1 MTNMA
6 KGAMC
11 QKLLRWKCPIC
22 HIWRNNLVTLDNPIK
37 VKIERI
43 NYLFGKTTVLTYT
56 LLFSASQWRK
66 GKPEIGMF
74 PEQCMLRYLTLPK
87 WVDISN
93 ELKLHVQIGLTRVML
108 NHKWFGITLTATPEK
123 VIRYNISSNCPIN
136 R

>member
-37 VKIERI
+37 VKLERI
-43 NYLFGKTTVLTYT
+43 NHLFGKNHRTHIHVIVKR
-56 LLFSASQWRK
+56 LLVAKRK
-66 GKPEIGMF
+66 TENWNISRTI
-74 PEQCMLRYLTLPK
+74 MLRYLTLPK
-87 WVDISN
+87 WVGISN
-93 ELKLHVQIGLTRVML
+93 EPKLHVQIGLTRAMS
-108 NHKWFGITLTATPEK
+108 NHKRLGITRKAIPEK